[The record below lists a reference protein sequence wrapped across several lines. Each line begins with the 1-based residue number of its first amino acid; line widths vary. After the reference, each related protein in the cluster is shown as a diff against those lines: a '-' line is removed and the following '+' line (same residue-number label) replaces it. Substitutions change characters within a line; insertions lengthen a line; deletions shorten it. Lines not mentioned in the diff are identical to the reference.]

1 MNKVELMALS
11 YDLERA
17 GRSEASA
24 LVDHHLNLV
33 NTTDVT
39 TDVKGFVCAS
49 RSLDSLRTRCGGFGA
64 QHQRCPRVTCKGDTH
79 TVHNKKPPGRCN
91 P

>member
-1 MNKVELMALS
+1 MDKVELMALS

-33 NTTDVT
+33 NNSDVT
-39 TDVKGFVCAS
+39 IGATGSLCPS
-49 RSLDSLRTRCGGFGA
+49 RSLDSCEEHG
-64 QHQRCPRVTCKGDTH
+64 
-79 TVHNKKPPGRCN
+79 
-91 P
+91 